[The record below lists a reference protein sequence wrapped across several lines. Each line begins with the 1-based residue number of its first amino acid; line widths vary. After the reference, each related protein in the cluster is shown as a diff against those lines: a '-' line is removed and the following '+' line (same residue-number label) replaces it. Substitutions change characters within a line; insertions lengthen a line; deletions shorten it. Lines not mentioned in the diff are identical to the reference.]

1 MVQVEKMRPAP
12 EVSLSPTQ
20 SPTDLRVLAV
30 GGIWSWTCGPFSSP
44 PLSTKAIASLQVP
57 PKRPPAGASAA
68 YGLVPILQRWKYVL
82 RIDTY
87 LQPAGCGLPGL
98 RRDTA
103 ALAANAVSILESLIH
118 HRTLHAPANVESPAN
133 LSRLRR
139 VYPVDE
145 GPSRV
150 SRPLQLLKK
159 FPTEPARRDAPGTHK
174 QKTPPADSASLQ
186 ATTTVY
192 EYGPIGTLVRIP
204 CHTADAVSAAAAA
217 GHELHLVFLA
227 SCARCLTRWPA
238 NPDNQAPISHF
249 HPMFHSPR
257 LAACGF
263 ARAR

>member
-1 MVQVEKMRPAP
+1 MRPAP

-20 SPTDLRVLAV
+20 SPTDLGARGFSLAFRGPAIRGTTWLCCRRVLAV

-44 PLSTKAIASLQVP
+44 RLFTKAIASLQVP

-68 YGLVPILQRWKYVL
+68 YGLVPPCQYYKYVRSTYVQRWKYVL

-103 ALAANAVSILESLIH
+103 ALAANAVSMLESLIH
-118 HRTLHAPANVESPAN
+118 RRTSHAPANVESPAN

-159 FPTEPARRDAPGTHK
+159 FPTEPAQRDAPGTHK
-174 QKTPPADSASLQ
+174 QKTPPAHSASPQ
-186 ATTTVY
+186 ATTTAY
-192 EYGPIGTLVRIP
+192 ENTVLLVLYYGYLAIPLMLFLLLLLLLLLVGMN
-204 CHTADAVSAAAAA
+204 C
-217 GHELHLVFLA
+217 
-227 SCARCLTRWPA
+227 
-238 NPDNQAPISHF
+238 ISSSL
-249 HPMFHSPR
+249 PPVR
-257 LAACGF
+257 GA
-263 ARAR
+263 

>member
-1 MVQVEKMRPAP
+1 
-12 EVSLSPTQ
+12 SLPVTH
-20 SPTDLRVLAV
+20 
-30 GGIWSWTCGPFSSP
+30 PF
-44 PLSTKAIASLQVP
+44 TH
-57 PKRPPAGASAA
+57 
-68 YGLVPILQRWKYVL
+68 GLNLE
-82 RIDTY
+82 
-87 LQPAGCGLPGL
+87 PAGCGLPGL

-118 HRTLHAPANVESPAN
+118 HRTSHAQSRRTHPPTSSHLPICPGCVKSIQWMKGRLES
-133 LSRLRR
+133 L
-139 VYPVDE
+139 D
-145 GPSRV
+145 PS
-150 SRPLQLLKK
+150 SCSKK

-186 ATTTVY
+186 ATTTAY
-192 EYGPIGTLVRIP
+192 EYGPIGTLLRIP
-204 CHTADAVSAAAAA
+204 CHNAAAVAAA

-227 SCARCLTRWPA
+227 FCARCLTRWPA